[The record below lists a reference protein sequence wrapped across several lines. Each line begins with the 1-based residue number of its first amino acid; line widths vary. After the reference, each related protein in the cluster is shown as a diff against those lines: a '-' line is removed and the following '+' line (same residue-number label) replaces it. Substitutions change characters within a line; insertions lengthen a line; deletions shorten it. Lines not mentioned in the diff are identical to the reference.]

1 MSHKVVYN
9 ACYGGFELSLKAIE
23 WLAEHATDLEL
34 KNYLKE
40 KLIDEHKSF
49 IGTALCSWSD
59 YIRAGIGSWFDDKR
73 HHKDLVAV
81 VETLGDEASGPCA
94 ELEIMEISGNQY
106 RIDEYDGSE
115 EVITPEDSDWIV
127 ISD

>member
-34 KNYLKE
+34 KSYLKE
-40 KLIDEHKSF
+40 KLIDERKSF
-49 IGTALCSWSD
+49 IGTALGSWSD

-81 VETLGDEASGPCA
+81 IEALGDEASGSCA
-94 ELEIMEISGNQY
+94 ELEITEISGNQY

-115 EVITPEDSDWIV
+115 EVVTPEDSNWIF
-127 ISD
+127 IND

>member
-49 IGTALCSWSD
+49 IGTAL
-59 YIRAGIGSWFDDKR
+59 GSWFDDKR

-81 VETLGDEASGPCA
+81 VEALGSEASGPCA
-94 ELEIMEISGNQY
+94 KLKIMKISGNQY
-106 RIDEYDGSE
+106 RIDEYDGAE
-115 EVITPEDSDWIV
+115 NVITPEDGEQWIV
-127 ISD
+127 ID

>member
-34 KNYLKE
+34 KSYLKE
-40 KLIDEHKSF
+40 KLIDERKSF
-49 IGTALCSWSD
+49 IGTALGSWSD

-81 VETLGDEASGPCA
+81 IEALGDEASGSCA

-115 EVITPEDSDWIV
+115 EVITPEDSNWIV

>member
-9 ACYGGFELSLKAIE
+9 ACYGGFCLSLKAIE
-23 WLAEHATDLEL
+23 WLAEHATDPEL
-34 KNYLKE
+34 KKFMEE
-40 KLIDEHKSF
+40 KFTDKCKPF

-81 VETLGDEASGPCA
+81 VEALGDEASGPCA

-106 RIDEYDGSE
+106 RIDEYDGLE

>member
-9 ACYGGFELSLKAIE
+9 ACYGGFSLSLKAID
-23 WLAEHATDLEL
+23 WLEHNSKDGSLREHIKMAKV
-34 KNYLKE
+34 KNLSSTSSLNGDFLRY
-40 KLIDEHKSF
+40 DV
-49 IGTALCSWSD
+49 SD
-59 YIRAGIGSWFDDKR
+59 WFCNRR

-81 VETLGDEASGPCA
+81 VEALGKEANGSCA
-94 ELEIMEISGNQY
+94 KLSIATIEGNLY
-106 RIDEYDGSE
+106 KIDEYDGFE

>member
-9 ACYGGFELSLKAIE
+9 ACYGGFGLSLKAIE

-81 VETLGDEASGPCA
+81 VETLGSEANGPCS
-94 ELEIMEISGNQY
+94 ELEIANVGNQY
-106 RIDEYDGSE
+106 RIEEYDGAE
-115 EVITPEDSDWIV
+115 EVITPEGSDWIF
-127 ISD
+127 IND

>member
-40 KLIDEHKSF
+40 KLIDERKSF
-49 IGTALCSWSD
+49 IGTAL
-59 YIRAGIGSWFDDKR
+59 GLWFDDKR

-81 VETLGDEASGPCA
+81 VEALGDEASGSCA
-94 ELEIMEISGNQY
+94 ELEITEISGNQY
-106 RIDEYDGSE
+106 RIEEYDGSE
-115 EVITPEDSDWIV
+115 EVVTPEDSNWIF
-127 ISD
+127 IND